1 MIIKI
6 YFGDKPVFLCDEI
19 DTSLHELMHHPETI
33 FIDELSTP
41 AIHSLLHEISK
52 DEFLRGILWNADFQ
66 KLKKEFFRH
75 FTLVQ
80 TGGGLITNEKNE
92 VLMIFRRGKW
102 DLPKGKIEKGE
113 TLEECAIREVQ
124 EETGLQNIVAGKKI
138 TITYHTYHEFGKY
151 ILKESHWF
159 EMSCRGDQDL
169 KAQTEEDITDIK
181 WIQQGALKKYKENTF
196 ATILEVLDFLKN

>member
-1 MIIKI
+1 MFIKI

-19 DTSLHELMHHPETI
+19 DAPLHELMHHPETI

-52 DEFLRGILWNADFQ
+52 DEFLRGILWNDNFE
-66 KLKKEFFRH
+66 KLKRTFFRH
-75 FTLVQ
+75 FTVLQ

-124 EETGLQNIVAGKKI
+124 EETGLHEIEVGNKI

-159 EMSCRGDQDL
+159 NMTCRSDQNL

-181 WIQQGALKKYKENTF
+181 WIQQQDLKKYKENTF
-196 ATILEVLDFLKN
+196 ATILEVLDHLKK